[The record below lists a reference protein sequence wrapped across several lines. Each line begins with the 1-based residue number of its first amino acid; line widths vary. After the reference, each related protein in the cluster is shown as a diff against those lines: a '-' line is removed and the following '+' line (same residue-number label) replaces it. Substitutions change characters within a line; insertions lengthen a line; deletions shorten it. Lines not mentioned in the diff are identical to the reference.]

1 MSVHGFDGLRSDTYE
16 KQIAARSLTELAG
29 FYRTLM
35 EASGSY
41 EKKQKLCP
49 VWNRGGKCG
58 DKLPDI
64 KTLCNIKER
73 ILMEGRLA
81 DMSGH
86 LKAFT
91 AVAESL
97 TGLPVAERA
106 VILQGMQAL
115 IAAELMRLTIE
126 GGKVLDHL
134 PAVDRVIRAASA
146 QARGENMEARV
157 KLDVERL
164 RLQEKALQIRA
175 DDRRQDME
183 KKRKAESEKAEAEPP
198 RKQETPNEMIKRIYG
213 KNPFIEDENSDNE
226 PQPVTESKAET
237 KAEPQS
243 HRDTEGEIP
252 KSKPMIGSNQAS
264 AVAETSSLH
273 LISADKMADKPEKL
287 QTSNSNADEG
297 NRTDTTD
304 KTDKAKAEA
313 QPVAAVE
320 SWEEQQRRERVEAD
334 RRAWAARQAK
344 IRDRENGT
352 ERWFNPYA

>member
-1 MSVHGFDGLRSDTYE
+1 MSDSRRRQLVAILEEYGVSVHGFDGLRSDAYE
-16 KQIAARSLTELAG
+16 KQIAARSLTELEG

-41 EKKQKLCP
+41 EEKQKLCP

-73 ILMEGRLA
+73 IRMEGRLA

-134 PAVDRVIRAASA
+134 PAVDRAIRAVSA

-157 KLDVERL
+157 RL
-164 RLQEKALQIRA
+164 AEKGLELKNRELEFQAGVSC
-175 DDRRQDME
+175 E
-183 KKRKAESEKAEAEPP
+183 KSGKRS
-198 RKQETPNEMIKRIYG
+198 R
-213 KNPFIEDENSDNE
+213 
-226 PQPVTESKAET
+226 
-237 KAEPQS
+237 
-243 HRDTEGEIP
+243 
-252 KSKPMIGSNQAS
+252 
-264 AVAETSSLH
+264 
-273 LISADKMADKPEKL
+273 
-287 QTSNSNADEG
+287 
-297 NRTDTTD
+297 
-304 KTDKAKAEA
+304 
-313 QPVAAVE
+313 
-320 SWEEQQRRERVEAD
+320 
-334 RRAWAARQAK
+334 
-344 IRDRENGT
+344 
-352 ERWFNPYA
+352 

>member
-16 KQIAARSLTELAG
+16 KQIAARSLTELEG

-41 EKKQKLCP
+41 EEKQKLCP

-73 ILMEGRLA
+73 IRMEGRLA

-134 PAVDRVIRAASA
+134 PAVDRAIRAVSA

-157 KLDVERL
+157 KLAEKGLELKNREL
-164 RLQEKALQIRA
+164 EFKRECCEKAESEA
-175 DDRRQDME
+175 DDRRR
-183 KKRKAESEKAEAEPP
+183 RKAETEA
-198 RKQETPNEMIKRIYG
+198 
-213 KNPFIEDENSDNE
+213 
-226 PQPVTESKAET
+226 
-237 KAEPQS
+237 
-243 HRDTEGEIP
+243 
-252 KSKPMIGSNQAS
+252 
-264 AVAETSSLH
+264 
-273 LISADKMADKPEKL
+273 
-287 QTSNSNADEG
+287 
-297 NRTDTTD
+297 
-304 KTDKAKAEA
+304 KAKAEA
-313 QPVAAVE
+313 DV
-320 SWEEQQRRERVEAD
+320 
-334 RRAWAARQAK
+334 K
-344 IRDRENGT
+344 
-352 ERWFNPYA
+352 